1 MDVEERRTESGI
13 EVKPVFRPEDLGE
26 DFDYA
31 EKLGDPGE
39 YPYTRGVY
47 PTMYRGRPWT
57 MRQYAGF
64 GTARE
69 TNARFKYLI
78 ENGQTG
84 LSVAFDLPTQM
95 GRDSD
100 NELSLGEVGK
110 VGVAINSLLD
120 MRDLFDGIP
129 LKAVSTS
136 MTINATA
143 AILLLLY
150 SLVAEEQGASPGDIT
165 GTTQNDILKEYLAR
179 GTYIYPPAPSMRITT
194 DTFAYCAK
202 EMPRWNMISISG
214 YHIREAGST
223 AVQELAFT
231 LSNAIA
237 SVEAA
242 AQAALD
248 G

>member
-1 MDVEERRTESGI
+1 MNVEKRRDGRRTESGI
-13 EVKPVFRPEDLGE
+13 EVKPLYRPEDLQGFE
-26 DFDYA
+26 YP

-39 YPYTRGVY
+39 YPFTRGPY
-47 PTMYRGRPWT
+47 PNMYRGRPWT

-64 GTARE
+64 GMAKE
-69 TNARFKYLI
+69 TNERFKYLT

-100 NELSLGEVGK
+100 HQLALGEVGK
-110 VGVAINSLLD
+110 VGVAIDSLLD

-129 LKAVSTS
+129 LREVSTS

-143 AILLLLY
+143 SILLLLY
-150 SLVAEEQGASPGDIT
+150 SLVAEDQGVAPDEVT

-194 DTFAYCAK
+194 DMFAYCVK
-202 EMPRWNMISISG
+202 ELPRWNTISISG

-237 SVEAA
+237 YVEAA
-242 AQAALD
+242 LD
-248 G
+248 AG